1 MTYPELFLSGT
12 PGLLITLKI
21 GLLAFVIYS
30 VVRSG
35 IRTEPARVSVRRP
48 SRNSRHQVWKRWD
61 PSLP

>member
-48 SRNSRHQVWKRWD
+48 SRNSRHQV
-61 PSLP
+61 